1 MASFRFHALMEEFLA
16 ERGWEDELEVDEEA
30 QTVSLRT
37 GLDLNGQDGRLFV
50 EASEKTCFVDV
61 YVYYTGFKCKPAK
74 LNEMAVLLNQIH
86 TRCSYGTFVVFD
98 DGYVRWQ
105 HRVDFENS
113 QPSGLSITRIVGPGW
128 DYAKEFSDPI
138 SAVALT
144 KQTAKEAL
152 EEFDEARSAND
163 DGPSEL

>member
-16 ERGWEDELEVDEEA
+16 NREWDDELEVDEEA
-30 QTVSLRT
+30 QTVKLNT
-37 GLDLNGQDGRLFV
+37 GLDLNGQDGRLIV

-61 YVYYTGFKCKPAK
+61 FIYYTGFKCKPAK
-74 LNEMAVLLNQIH
+74 LNEMAVLLNQLH
-86 TRCSYGTFVVFD
+86 TRRRYGTFVAFD

-105 HRVDFENS
+105 HRVDFEDS
-113 QPSGLSITRIVGPGW
+113 EPCGLSIERIVGPGW
-128 DYAKEFSDPI
+128 EYAKQFSDPI

-144 KQTAKEAL
+144 KQSAKEAL
-152 EEFDEARSAND
+152 EEFDEAQDEKD

>member
-16 ERGWEDELEVDEEA
+16 NREWDDELEVDEEA
-30 QTVSLRT
+30 QTVKLNT
-37 GLDLNGQDGRLFV
+37 GLDLNGQDGRLIV

-61 YVYYTGFKCKPAK
+61 FIYYTGFKCKPAK
-74 LNEMAVLLNQIH
+74 LNEMAVLLNQLH
-86 TRCSYGTFVVFD
+86 TRRRYGTFVAFD

-105 HRVDFENS
+105 HRVDFEDS
-113 QPSGLSITRIVGPGW
+113 EPCGLSIERIVGPGW
-128 DYAKEFSDPI
+128 EYAKQFSDPI

-144 KQTAKEAL
+144 KQSAKEAL
-152 EEFDEARSAND
+152 AEFDEARSAND